1 MEENMKRYLWLFIAV
16 AATVLVACA
25 GTPKDER
32 ARAEQA
38 LRDAEVVKN
47 CDPETYATALE
58 LFNAAQA
65 AENDKDYA
73 KAKELYLAAEDKVK
87 RFAAYYRANP
97 DKCLA
102 QKKKEKKEADDDAI
116 VSSDP
121 DSPDNPDMRLPVVYF
136 ALDSYELRPDD
147 AEKLK
152 NVARW
157 MGRFG
162 TVAVRIE
169 GHADER
175 GSTDYNLSLG
185 ERRAQEVLRFLQRQ
199 GIDAGRVRTLSY
211 GEEQPVA
218 NGSNEEAWSQNR
230 RAEVDKA
237 NR

>member
-1 MEENMKRYLWLFIAV
+1 MKRYLWLFVAV
-16 AATVLVACA
+16 ATTAFLFNCA
-25 GTPKDER
+25 GAPKDER

-47 CDPETYATALE
+47 CDPDTYATALE
-58 LFNAAQA
+58 MFNAAQE
-65 AENDKDYA
+65 AEKSKDYA
-73 KAKELYLAAEDKVK
+73 KAKELYLAAESKVK
-87 RFAAYYRANP
+87 DFAAYYRANP

-102 QKKKEKKEADDDAI
+102 NKKKEKKEADDDAI

-121 DSPDNPDMRLPVVYF
+121 DSPDNPDMRLPVVHF
-136 ALDSYELRPDD
+136 DLDSYDLRPEE

-152 NVARW
+152 NVSRW
-157 MGRFG
+157 MGKFG

-211 GEEQPVA
+211 GEERPIA
-218 NGSNEEAWSQNR
+218 TGSNEEAWSQNR
-230 RAEVDKA
+230 RAEVEKA